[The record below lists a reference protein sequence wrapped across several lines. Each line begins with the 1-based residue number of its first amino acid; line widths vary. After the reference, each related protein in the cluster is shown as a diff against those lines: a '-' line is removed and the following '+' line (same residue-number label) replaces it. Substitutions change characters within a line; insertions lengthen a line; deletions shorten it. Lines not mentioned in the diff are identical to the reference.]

1 MDARGD
7 YSWPTRVVASHQKQR
22 DVLITYNERYTM
34 IGNMTP
40 KILTAFRLDPEL
52 MDGLKAIKARTGAPI
67 AEQVRRAIVAW
78 LKKNDVKRS
87 GRKPARQ
94 RST

>member
-1 MDARGD
+1 M
-7 YSWPTRVVASHQKQR
+7 
-22 DVLITYNERYTM
+22 LITYNERYTI
-34 IGNMTP
+34 IGRVSP

-78 LKKNDVKRS
+78 LKKNDVKGS
-87 GRKPARQ
+87 GRKDARQ

>member
-1 MDARGD
+1 MPLNLGSSLGHYDVTALIGEGGMGQVYQAD
-7 YSWPTRVVASHQKQR
+7 GSVA
-22 DVLITYNERYTM
+22 
-34 IGNMTP
+34 P
-40 KILTAFRLDPEL
+40 KRLTAFRLDPEL
-52 MDGLKAIKARTGAPI
+52 IDGLKAIKERTGAPI

-87 GRKPARQ
+87 GRKRARQ